1 MKHLLIIALF
11 LVGMLSHATTVKKDT
26 VYTHI
31 NSLLKTINTT
41 KKQKATY
48 YVTLTTKDNDSI
60 KLRIDFRKLK
70 ANIPIYSSKNT
81 HFDIKAFL
89 SLNQEQV
96 NQTNQKFKAYDDKKK
111 EYGVAS
117 KQLRALEKQ
126 LAQLKAVDS
135 SQLDTIAIAD
145 LQEKIQTKQETKTQ
159 LQQSYENLFST
170 YEAQRNL
177 LLGNLQIDYRQR
189 VRTAINEA
197 YKKLKKRETKF
208 QSFDDDALFYDIRI
222 NLLKVDATRAMK
234 VDYHVRGKEESVTGD
249 ISAGKTYFISHF
261 AEFGAYYE
269 EEQVKAIFKA
279 IKRQEA
285 QRNPYLPY
293 EPFALVTSDK
303 ELTQEYIN
311 RIVDYK
317 NYKPTKYA
325 AIKSLFK
332 KEELAYK
339 EIAEARSLIKLV
351 KDPNKK
357 KEFYLELQK
366 KVPYYSQIDN
376 FKDKHRSCNIT
387 ALAMNLNF
395 MGKGVDHTRLPDH
408 LLVEAKKKKITDSQT
423 WRDLA
428 GEFDVKSDS
437 KNDYI
442 ELYAANNKS
451 ESELKKYLT
460 DLMLPV
466 LERGS
471 SISLSLFRRCKGH
484 IIRVQEVTQNGIVI
498 DDPYGYC
505 PLKCILARESCQ
517 KNTYRNQGSR
527 NNAPDYYGNDVTYSW
542 EVLTQTTLKYM
553 IIFNE

>member
-1 MKHLLIIALF
+1 MRHLNMKHLLIIALF
-11 LVGMLSHATTVKKDT
+11 LVGMLSHAATVKKDT

-96 NQTNQKFKAYDDKKK
+96 NQTNQKLKAFDDKVK

-159 LQQSYENLFST
+159 LQQSYESLFSA
-170 YEAQRNL
+170 YETQRNR

-189 VRTAINEA
+189 VRAAINEA
-197 YKKLKKRETKF
+197 YKKLKNRETKF

-234 VDYHVRGKEESVTGD
+234 VNYRARGKNKNVTQD

-303 ELTQEYIN
+303 DITQEYVN

-317 NYKPTKYA
+317 NYKGELEEEEEVEEIEEEAEIRWNNIELGIDWVSQYNETHFKEKTCWSKKCCFQAVKKILEDNSVTKGFTPSEAIYLYGVTTDLRFEPTN
-325 AIKSLFK
+325 LLRENF
-332 KEELAYK
+332 K
-339 EIAEARSLIKLV
+339 EIIEYIET
-351 KDPNKK
+351 N
-357 KEFYLELQK
+357 
-366 KVPYYSQIDN
+366 
-376 FKDKHRSCNIT
+376 
-387 ALAMNLNF
+387 
-395 MGKGVDHTRLPDH
+395 
-408 LLVEAKKKKITDSQT
+408 ITDSKSKPIMLGVYHDKYCEDRKIKKPYNRYSNTNLMNSPTMHFIILKSIGYDRSKSQNYI
-423 WRDLA
+423 RYY
-428 GEFDVKSDS
+428 DVGTSDNT
-437 KNDYI
+437 KGMDILNK
-442 ELYAANNKS
+442 LYVDFENKTIDGRGINNKNY
-451 ESELKKYLT
+451 KLT
-460 DLMLPV
+460 
-466 LERGS
+466 E
-471 SISLSLFRRCKGH
+471 
-484 IIRVQEVTQNGIVI
+484 IR
-498 DDPYGYC
+498 
-505 PLKCILARESCQ
+505 KR
-517 KNTYRNQGSR
+517 
-527 NNAPDYYGNDVTYSW
+527 
-542 EVLTQTTLKYM
+542 
-553 IIFNE
+553 